1 MVALEILMLRK
12 AAGYSMAIRIR
23 LMHWNKIEAQDYLA
37 RLKAAGYEVQYQE
50 KFVPGLLRSFRES
63 PPGAFVIDLGRLPSQ
78 GREIAIAI
86 RQSRAIRQIPIV
98 FCEGV
103 EEKIEKV
110 RMQLPDAAYCRRANL
125 IPTLRK
131 VLAEPQREPVTPVAM
146 MDRYTTRTAV
156 QKLGITTGS
165 TLLLIDPPR
174 DWQKVVGN
182 LPAGVTILEEPENA
196 SPSVTLCFVHG
207 LDGLRSTL
215 SDVRGLAKSTKL
227 WILWR
232 KGGSARRGELT
243 GDLVRESAN
252 CLGLID
258 YKICSANE
266 VWSGML
272 LTAARSGPNS

>member
-1 MVALEILMLRK
+1 VVALEIFMFRR
-12 AAGYSMAIRIR
+12 AAGNSMAIRIR
-23 LMHWNKIEAQDYLA
+23 LMHWNKTEAQDYRNL
-37 RLKAAGYEVQYQE
+37 LKTAGYEVQYQE
-50 KFVPGLLRSFRES
+50 KLVPGLLRSFRES
-63 PPGAFVIDLGRLPSQ
+63 PPDAFVIDLGRLPSQ
-78 GREIAIAI
+78 GKEIAIAI

-131 VLAEPQREPVTPVAM
+131 VLAAPPKEPVTPAAI
-146 MDRYTTRTAV
+146 MDRYATRTTV
-156 QKLGITTGS
+156 QKLGIREDS

-174 DWQKVVGN
+174 DWQNVVGT
-182 LPAGVTILEEPENA
+182 LPPGVTILEDPEDT

-207 LDGLRSTL
+207 VDGLRSTL

-232 KGGSARRGELT
+232 KGGAARRGELT
-243 GDLVRESAN
+243 GELVRESAN
-252 CLGLID
+252 ELGLVD

-272 LTAARSGPNS
+272 FAPPALRSK

>member
-1 MVALEILMLRK
+1 
-12 AAGYSMAIRIR
+12 MATRIR
-23 LMHWNKIEAQDYLA
+23 LMHWNKIEAQDYLDL
-37 RLKAAGYEVQYQE
+37 LKSAGYDLQYQE

-63 PPGAFVIDLGRLPSQ
+63 PPDAFVIDLGRLPSH

-86 RQSRAIRQIPIV
+86 RQSRTTRRIPIV
-98 FCEGV
+98 FCEGL

-131 VLAEPQREPVTPVAM
+131 VLAEPRKEPVTPVAM
-146 MDRYTTRTAV
+146 MDRYATRSTV
-156 QKLGITTGS
+156 QKLGITKGS
-165 TLLLIDPPR
+165 TLLLIDSPR
-174 DWQKVVGN
+174 DWQKVIGT
-182 LPAGVTILEEPENA
+182 LPPGVTILEDAEDA

-243 GDLVRESAN
+243 GELVRENAN
-252 CLGLID
+252 DLGLVD

-266 VWSGML
+266 IWSGML
-272 LTAARSGPNS
+272 FAPPALRSK

>member
-1 MVALEILMLRK
+1 
-12 AAGYSMAIRIR
+12 MATRIR
-23 LMHWNKIEAQDYLA
+23 LMHWNKTEAQDYLDI
-37 RLKAAGYEVQYQE
+37 LKTAGYDVQYQE

-63 PPGAFVIDLGRLPSQ
+63 PPDAFLIDLGRLPSH

-98 FCEGV
+98 FCEGL

-125 IPTLRK
+125 IATLRK
-131 VLAEPQREPVTPVAM
+131 VLAEPRREPITPVAM
-146 MDRYTTRTAV
+146 MGRYATRTTV
-156 QKLGITTGS
+156 QKLGITKGS

-174 DWQKVVGN
+174 DWQKVLGS
-182 LPAGVTILEEPENA
+182 LPAGVTILDGSEHACPA
-196 SPSVTLCFVHG
+196 VTLCFVHG

-243 GDLVRESAN
+243 GEVVRESAN
-252 CLGLID
+252 ELGLVD

-272 LTAARSGPNS
+272 FAPPALRSK